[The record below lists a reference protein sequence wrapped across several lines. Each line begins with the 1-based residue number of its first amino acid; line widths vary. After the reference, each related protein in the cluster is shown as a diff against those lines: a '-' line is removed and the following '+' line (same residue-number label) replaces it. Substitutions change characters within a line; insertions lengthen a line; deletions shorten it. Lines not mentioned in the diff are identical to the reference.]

1 MGIMGEER
9 VQRELD
15 GMVRNEKVFQHV
27 SERMATEGF
36 QRTSE
41 QCRIKSKKLRS
52 DYRKVKDHNSRSGV
66 HRKNWKWL
74 DMMDA
79 IYGHRPASLGREGG
93 IDTATS
99 LLESMMEPAV
109 EGPSCQEEIEELDGM
124 STLESSSSSA
134 RTSTPTP
141 PPESAP
147 TSSEP
152 RRITI
157 GKRKRGQQ
165 DVAAALVEMQ
175 AADERQQ
182 EWLERIEDR
191 RDRRFEMMLEDA
203 REARRH

>member
-1 MGIMGEER
+1 MSPRSLTLPWSTQEVQTFLGIIGEER

-27 SERMATEGF
+27 SERMAAEGF

-93 IDTATS
+93 IDTANA
-99 LLESMMEPAV
+99 LLESMVEPAV
-109 EGPSCQEEIEELDGM
+109 EDPSCQEEIEGLDEM
-124 STLESSSSSA
+124 STLESSSSPA

-147 TSSEP
+147 STSSEP

-165 DVAAALVEMQ
+165 DVVAALVEMQ
-175 AADERQQ
+175 AAGVAG
-182 EWLERIEDR
+182 EDGGPS
-191 RDRRFEMMLEDA
+191 
-203 REARRH
+203 